1 MLVKLAKQLGMGP
14 DMLFSSICNLC
25 KFIVRQQDPLLAV
38 METTS
43 CFLTSKASSAS
54 RSTAVLPPTAPG
66 FAKPKP
72 RLLLA
77 LGSSRCRAC
86 V

>member
-1 MLVKLAKQLGMGP
+1 MLVKLAKELVMGP

-54 RSTAVLPPTAPG
+54 TTSNVLIGIT
-66 FAKPKP
+66 KMCHS
-72 RLLLA
+72 RILYRHW
-77 LGSSRCRAC
+77 LGSFIIFNA
-86 V
+86 